1 MKYKFF
7 TLLLVNL
14 ISFNDTACAYIERL
28 CQEWQIDPKKIA
40 VLDSATKSIISTVST
55 GSALD
60 LKDILKR
67 LEPEVDFSLIG
78 GTVNTLVKMPPSKDN
93 LEKLE
98 ILIERGFQVNS
109 LDLKTGQTPL
119 TTIISK
125 GDSIKSIDALLTH
138 PFIDLDKPDRNGLT
152 PLHLA
157 TYLGTCPAI
166 VDKLLAH
173 GALYFTHQKSAK
185 DRTTIK
191 NINLDSLV
199 RNNIKYAIR
208 SIIAKHQTKR
218 LENKE
223 FPKTPYS
230 RYLDRMLSN
239 PVIKVNQKKS
249 KK

>member
-14 ISFNDTACAYIERL
+14 ISFNNTACAYTESL
-28 CQEWQIDPKKIA
+28 CREWQIDRKKIDT
-40 VLDSATKSIISTVST
+40 LSSATESVLTTVST
-55 GSALD
+55 GSALE

-67 LEPEVDFSLIG
+67 LEPEVDFSSIG
-78 GTVNTLVKMPPSKDN
+78 GAVNTLVKMPPSKDN

-98 ILIERGFQVNS
+98 ILIEYGFQVNS

-125 GDSIKSIDALLTH
+125 SASIKSIDALLTH

-157 TYLGTCPAI
+157 TYTCPAI
-166 VDKLLAH
+166 VDTLLAH

-199 RNNIKYAIR
+199 RNNIKYGIQ
-208 SIIAKHQTKR
+208 SIIAKHQKKR

-223 FPKTPYS
+223 FVKTPYS
-230 RYLDRMLSN
+230 RYLDKILSN
-239 PVIKVNQKKS
+239 PVKK
-249 KK
+249 